1 MFETHKIDTF
11 FNGDKNLFDKD
22 EEVFISRRTKVV
34 RFLKLF
40 LPCLTAMLL
49 GVGVALFNF
58 DTTQPS
64 LSVDKDENFYFEKF
78 RMKNTVFEITDED
91 NQFSILKANTV
102 EESKPGSKIYE
113 LEKPDAKTIDEDKT
127 ITLKANKGIYNQNKE
142 ELLVKGDVE
151 SLYDEQITIKTN
163 SANYNFKTEKGS
175 GKEKITGEGN
185 NQNFSAI
192 GFSFDKKNN
201 ILTLNKDVY
210 LKKDNLSL
218 TTPKQATLYLNK
230 NMFIAQDAVVTK
242 DKDSLEGNELKVFFK
257 DTKNFEILKAFSKG
271 NTKIR
276 TNKKTATADRGE
288 YFADKNIANLYDNVR
303 IRDDSGYDARAQKG
317 TYYFDKNNFV
327 LDDDVKII
335 KGVNTAY
342 TDKAIF
348 YQDKKEFHFLG
359 NIKIINGKNIAYTDK
374 AIYYQNKDEFHFFG
388 NVKINQEDTTATSQK
403 GIYFVKKN
411 IVELIDNVIIEKN
424 GNMVRGDKAISDF
437 NTSKSK
443 LIAKKGG
450 RISGKLIESK
460 LKK

>member
-11 FNGDKNLFDKD
+11 FTGDKNLFDKD
-22 EEVFISRRTKVV
+22 EEIFISRRTKVV

-40 LPCLTAMLL
+40 LPCLTATLL

-58 DTTQPS
+58 DTTQPT
-64 LSVDKDENFYFEKF
+64 LSVDKDDNFYFEKF
-78 RMKNTVFEITDED
+78 RMKNTVFEVTDED
-91 NQFSILKANTV
+91 NQFSILKAKTV
-102 EESKPGSKIYE
+102 EENKPGSKIYE
-113 LEKPDAKTIDEDKT
+113 LEKPDAKTIDGDKT
-127 ITLKANKGIYNQNKE
+127 ITLKANNGVYNQNNE
-142 ELLVKGDVE
+142 ELFLEGDVE
-151 SLYDEQITIKTN
+151 SLYDEQMLIKTN

-175 GKEKITGEGN
+175 GKEKITGEGEN
-185 NQNFSAI
+185 KNFSAI

-210 LKKDNLSL
+210 LKSDNLSL
-218 TTPKQATLYLNK
+218 TTPKQATLYINK
-230 NMFIAQDAVVTK
+230 NMFIANDAVVKK
-242 DKDSLEGNELKVFFK
+242 DNDSLEGNELKVFFK

-271 NTKIR
+271 NTKIK

-303 IRDDSGYDARAQKG
+303 VRDDSGYDARAKKG
-317 TYYFDKNNFV
+317 TYYLTKNNFV
-327 LDDDVKII
+327 LDDDVKIV
-335 KGVNTAY
+335 KGANTAY

-359 NIKIINGKNIAYTDK
+359 NIKIINGKNVAYTDK

-388 NVKINQEDTTATSQK
+388 NVKINQQDTTATSKK

>member
-11 FNGDKNLFDKD
+11 FSGDKNLFDKD

-40 LPCLTAMLL
+40 LPCLTATLL

-58 DTTQPS
+58 DATQPT

-91 NQFSILKANTV
+91 NQFSVLKASVV
-102 EESKPGSKIYE
+102 EESKPGSKIYD
-113 LEKPDAKTIDEDKT
+113 LETPDAKTIDGDKT

-142 ELLVKGDVE
+142 EIFLEGDVE
-151 SLYDEQITIKTN
+151 SVYNEQMIIQTN

-175 GKEKITGEGN
+175 GKEKITGKGEN
-185 NQNFSAI
+185 KNFSAI

-201 ILTLNKDVY
+201 ILVLNKDVF
-210 LKKDNLSL
+210 LESDDLSL
-218 TTPKQATLYLNK
+218 TTPKQAKLFLNK
-230 NMFIAQDAVVTK
+230 NMFIATDAIAKKGKV
-242 DKDSLEGNELKVFFK
+242 SIEGDELKVFFK
-257 DTKNFEILKAFSKG
+257 DTKKFEILKAFSKG
-271 NTKIR
+271 NTKISS
-276 TNKKTATADRGE
+276 NKKTATADRGE

-303 IRDDSGYDARAQKG
+303 VKDDSGYDATAKKG
-317 TYYFDKNNFV
+317 TYDLIKNNFV
-327 LDDDVKII
+327 LDEDVKII
-335 KGVNTAY
+335 KEANTAY

-348 YQDKKEFHFLG
+348 YHDKKEFHFLG

-388 NVKINQEDTTATSQK
+388 NVKINQSDTTATAKK
-403 GIYFVKKN
+403 GVYFVKKN
-411 IVELIDNVIIEKN
+411 IVELMDNVVIEKN
-424 GNMVRGDKAISDF
+424 GNIVRGDKAISDF